1 MRRASKESVIIKLL
15 NWGSLMEIIL
25 LEKVHK
31 LGALGDRVN
40 VKPGFGRNY
49 LIPSGKAVSATAD
62 NVAKFDARRADLE
75 KQQQEAA
82 AEAAG
87 RAAKLNEV
95 NVTIARK
102 AGEEGK
108 LFGSVGTAD
117 IAEAV
122 TASGVELVK
131 HEIRL
136 PDGPIRNI
144 GELELDVQLHA
155 DVTAT
160 IKVNVVAEEENS

>member
-1 MRRASKESVIIKLL
+1 
-15 NWGSLMEIIL
+15 MEIIL

-62 NVAKFDARRADLE
+62 NIAKFDARRAELE
-75 KQQQEAA
+75 KQQQEASA
-82 AEAAG
+82 AASV
-87 RAAKLNEV
+87 RAEKLNEV
-95 NVTIARK
+95 NVSIARK

-122 TASGVELVK
+122 KATGVELAK

-136 PDGPIRNI
+136 PEGPIRSV
-144 GELELDVQLHA
+144 GEFELDVQLHA
-155 DVTAT
+155 DVTVT
-160 IKVNVVAEEENS
+160 IKVNVVPEEESK

>member
-1 MRRASKESVIIKLL
+1 
-15 NWGSLMEIIL
+15 MEIIL

-31 LGALGDRVN
+31 LGSLGDRVN

-49 LIPSGKAVSATAD
+49 LIPSGKAVSATAG
-62 NVAKFDARRADLE
+62 NIAKFDARRAELE
-75 KQQQEAA
+75 KQQQEATA
-82 AEAAG
+82 TATVRAE
-87 RAAKLNEV
+87 KLNEV
-95 NVTIARK
+95 NVSIARK

-122 TASGVELVK
+122 TESGVELAK

-136 PDGPIRNI
+136 PEGPIRSI
-144 GELELDVQLHA
+144 GELELVVQLHA

-160 IKVNVVAEEENS
+160 IKVNVVAEEEKS

>member
-1 MRRASKESVIIKLL
+1 
-15 NWGSLMEIIL
+15 MEIIL

-49 LIPSGKAVSATAD
+49 LIPSGKAVSATTD
-62 NVAKFDARRADLE
+62 NIAKFDARRAELE
-75 KQQQEAA
+75 KQQQEAVSLA
-82 AEAAG
+82 TARAE
-87 RAAKLNEV
+87 KLDGIV
-95 NVTIARK
+95 VSIARK
-102 AGEEGK
+102 AGDEGK

-122 TASGVELVK
+122 TATGTELAK
-131 HEIRL
+131 NEIRL
-136 PDGPIRNI
+136 PEGPIRSI
-144 GELELDVQLHA
+144 GELEFDIQLHA

-160 IKVNVVAEEENS
+160 IKVNVVAEEENA

>member
-1 MRRASKESVIIKLL
+1 
-15 NWGSLMEIIL
+15 MEVIL

-62 NVAKFDARRADLE
+62 NIAKFDARRAELE
-75 KQQQEAA
+75 KQEQDALNEANA
-82 AEAAG
+82 RAE
-87 RAAKLNEV
+87 KLNATSV
-95 NVTIARK
+95 SIARK
-102 AGEEGK
+102 AGDEGK

-122 TASGVELVK
+122 TATGVELAK
-131 HEIRL
+131 QEIRL
-136 PDGPIRNI
+136 PEGPIRST
-144 GELELDVQLHA
+144 GEIELDVQLHA

-160 IKVNVVAEEENS
+160 IKVNVVAEEGND

>member
-1 MRRASKESVIIKLL
+1 
-15 NWGSLMEIIL
+15 MEVIL

-31 LGALGDRVN
+31 LGALGDRVK
-40 VKPGFGRNY
+40 VKPGFGRNF

-62 NVAKFDARRADLE
+62 NIAKFDARRAELE

-82 AEAAG
+82 AEAAS
-87 RAAKLNEV
+87 RAEKLN
-95 NVTIARK
+95 NVTVSIPRK

-122 TASGVELVK
+122 TATGVELSK

-136 PDGPIRNI
+136 PDGPIRSV

-160 IKVNVVAEEENS
+160 IKVNVVAEEDAS

>member
-1 MRRASKESVIIKLL
+1 
-15 NWGSLMEIIL
+15 MEVIL

-62 NVAKFDARRADLE
+62 NIAKFDARRAELE
-75 KQQQEAA
+75 KQEQDALNEANA
-82 AEAAG
+82 RAE
-87 RAAKLNEV
+87 KLNATSV
-95 NVTIARK
+95 SIARK
-102 AGEEGK
+102 AGDEGK

-122 TASGVELVK
+122 TATGVELSK
-131 HEIRL
+131 QEIRL
-136 PDGPIRNI
+136 PEGPIRST
-144 GELELDVQLHA
+144 GEIELDVQLHA

-160 IKVNVVAEEENS
+160 IKVNVVAEEGND

>member
-1 MRRASKESVIIKLL
+1 
-15 NWGSLMEIIL
+15 MEIIL

-62 NVAKFDARRADLE
+62 NIAKFDARRAELE
-75 KQQQEAA
+75 KQQQEAM
-82 AEAAG
+82 AEATA
-87 RAAKLNEV
+87 RAEKLNETTV
-95 NVTIARK
+95 SIARK

-122 TASGVELVK
+122 TATGVELAK
-131 HEIRL
+131 QEIRL
-136 PDGPIRNI
+136 PEGPIRSI
-144 GELELDVQLHA
+144 GEIELDVQLHA

-160 IKVNVVAEEENS
+160 IKVNVVAEEESA

>member
-1 MRRASKESVIIKLL
+1 
-15 NWGSLMEIIL
+15 MEIIL

-31 LGALGDRVN
+31 LGLLGDRVN

-62 NVAKFDARRADLE
+62 NIAKFDARRAELE

-82 AEAAG
+82 ATATA
-87 RAAKLNEV
+87 RAEKLNEV
-95 NVTIARK
+95 NVSIARK

-108 LFGSVGTAD
+108 LFGSVGTVD
-117 IAEAV
+117 IAAAV
-122 TASGVELVK
+122 TEAGVELSK

-136 PDGPIRNI
+136 PEGPIRSL
-144 GELELDVQLHA
+144 GELELVVQLHA

-160 IKVNVVAEEENS
+160 IKVNVVAEEEDS

>member
-1 MRRASKESVIIKLL
+1 
-15 NWGSLMEIIL
+15 MEVIL

-31 LGALGDRVN
+31 LGGLGDRVN

-62 NVAKFDARRADLE
+62 NIAKFDARRAELE
-75 KQQQEAA
+75 KQEQDALNEANA
-82 AEAAG
+82 RAE
-87 RAAKLNEV
+87 KLNATSV
-95 NVTIARK
+95 SIARK
-102 AGEEGK
+102 AGDEGK

-122 TASGVELVK
+122 TATGVELSK
-131 HEIRL
+131 QEIRL
-136 PDGPIRNI
+136 PEGPIRST
-144 GELELDVQLHA
+144 GEIELDVQLHA

-160 IKVNVVAEEENS
+160 IKVNVVAEEGND

>member
-1 MRRASKESVIIKLL
+1 
-15 NWGSLMEIIL
+15 MEIIL

-62 NVAKFDARRADLE
+62 NVAKFDARRAELE
-75 KQQQEAA
+75 KQQQEATA
-82 AEAAG
+82 VATARAE
-87 RAAKLNEV
+87 KLNAV
-95 NVTIARK
+95 NVSIARK

-122 TASGVELVK
+122 TATGVELTK
-131 HEIRL
+131 QEIRL
-136 PDGPIRNI
+136 PEGPIRSI

-160 IKVNVVAEEENS
+160 IKVNVVAEEDS